1 MNLRFILNSLGLGV
15 GLAMDAFCVS
25 MANGL
30 NEPDMSGRKRCAI
43 AGTYGAFQF
52 LMPMIGWLCVHT
64 ILTYFQA
71 FQKFIP
77 WIALFLLLYIGGKML
92 LEGIRNRKS
101 EEKKAHVLRTSELMV
116 QGIAT
121 SIDALSVGFTIAGY
135 ETSVAIVAC
144 ILINLVT
151 FILSYAG
158 LIIGRT
164 FGTKLEGRANI
175 VGGVILIAIG
185 VEIFVQGLLGG

>member
-1 MNLRFILNSLGLGV
+1 MITYHSPAFFSVHGV
-15 GLAMDAFCVS
+15 
-25 MANGL
+25 
-30 NEPDMSGRKRCAI
+30 
-43 AGTYGAFQF
+43 
-52 LMPMIGWLCVHT
+52 
-64 ILTYFQA
+64 
-71 FQKFIP
+71 
-77 WIALFLLLYIGGKML
+77 LLLLGYIGGKML

-135 ETSVAIVAC
+135 ETSAAIAAC